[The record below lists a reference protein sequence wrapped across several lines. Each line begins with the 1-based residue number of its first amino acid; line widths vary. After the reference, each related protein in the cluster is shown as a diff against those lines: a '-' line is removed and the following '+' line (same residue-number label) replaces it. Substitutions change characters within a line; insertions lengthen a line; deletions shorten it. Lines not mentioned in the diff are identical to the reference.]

1 MKTLLTLFIL
11 FFSSSVVAD
20 DISDFKIEGMSVGD
34 SLLDFFSE
42 QDIKQRL
49 VDFYPHIESK
59 KYMTVA
65 FEDKP
70 FKNFKIVDIIV
81 LNNDLNY
88 EIFGIS
94 GVTYFGDEIID
105 IDDCYNKQAFFADK
119 LENNFTNFNKYGP
132 NKTYYPLKFDPTG
145 KSSYTDIFYELSED
159 YLAGVT
165 CIDYDESLP
174 SEYKDFFSFGIRHK
188 DFDIWIGS

>member
-1 MKTLLTLFIL
+1 MRLLIILFISFL
-11 FFSSSVVAD
+11 ISQSSTRAD
-20 DISDFKIEGMSVGD
+20 NIRDFEIEGMSVGD
-34 SLLDFFSE
+34 SLLDFYSE

-59 KYMTVA
+59 KFMTVA

-70 FKNFKIVDIIV
+70 FKNFKIVDVIV

-105 IDDCYNKQAFFADK
+105 IDDCYNKQASFADK

-132 NKTYYPLKFDPTG
+132 TKTYYPLKFDPTG
-145 KSSYTDIFYELSED
+145 KSSYTDIFYE
-159 YLAGVT
+159 
-165 CIDYDESLP
+165 
-174 SEYKDFFSFGIRHK
+174 
-188 DFDIWIGS
+188 